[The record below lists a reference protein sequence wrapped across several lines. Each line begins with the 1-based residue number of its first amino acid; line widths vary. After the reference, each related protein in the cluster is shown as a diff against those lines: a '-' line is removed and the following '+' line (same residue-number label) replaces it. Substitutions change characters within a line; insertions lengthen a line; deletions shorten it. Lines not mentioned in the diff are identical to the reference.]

1 MTGLTNIPAGTD
13 AIAEPEGGSDAADAE
28 GGPDAAADAE
38 ALGGPGGSVT
48 AAPEQ
53 AWVTTTMSSASDGKG
68 DPARRIVNP

>member
-13 AIAEPEGGSDAADAE
+13 AIAELKGGGDAADPAADAE
-28 GGPDAAADAE
+28 V
-38 ALGGPGGSVT
+38 LGVPGGSVT

-53 AWVTTTMSSASDGKG
+53 AWVTTTMSSASDAKG

>member
-13 AIAEPEGGSDAADAE
+13 AIAEPEGGADA
-28 GGPDAAADAE
+28 GGPEEPGAAANAE

-53 AWVTTTMSSASDGKG
+53 AWVMTTMSSASDVKG

>member
-13 AIAEPEGGSDAADAE
+13 AIAELEGGI
-28 GGPDAAADAE
+28 DAAADAE

-53 AWVTTTMSSASDGKG
+53 AWVTTTMSSASDVKG